1 MHHAP
6 FRKKIFSTLA
16 LTATVLPHTVLPHSV
31 QAASSPDNDQVILM
45 DEITVKGEAITP
57 ADQPGTVNMVDMDEI
72 QEVKLSQP
80 EEILEEI
87 PGIEIHRYGMGGVA
101 NEFAI
106 RGFQNAGHGGD
117 AAIAVD
123 GILLNEGESHAD
135 GYADMNVIIPL
146 ELDRVE
152 VFKGPSSPLFGN
164 FARGGAISFH
174 TRKSGEY
181 NTVQTT
187 AGSYESY
194 DFQHVFGHAL
204 SDSLQLN
211 TALQYSSTGGYQDN
225 SSWLRGN
232 FSGRLGWQATPE
244 LDAAFSVRVHA
255 SEWDA
260 PGYIPKYQFDD
271 EEAARHQAVNAEDDG
286 GDKAFTTERL
296 DLGYNLSGDRRVLAW
311 AYSTQQDF
319 TRFAK
324 FGYDPGGQTE
334 RFYDRM
340 VYGTGTSY
348 NFSESIADRELKG
361 VAGIEYLHEATE
373 WARYNTENRVRSEQ
387 TQDRDFTINTLSL
400 FGQADYDLHPLFKP
414 WLGLRYDTFSGDYEN
429 NDPGSTPSTSDMNDY
444 DHLSPKIG
452 FLSSLHETLD
462 FRASYTQGFALP
474 SDVLKYNSAA
484 GDTATTVHQYETG
497 FLFEPSDLLT
507 ADLALFLI
515 DTEDEIQEY
524 PSGSGIY
531 VNLGETRREGLELS
545 ATLRPGI
552 PGFELFGD
560 ITLINTEITSNP
572 DPAMVGKEVTGVP
585 EYTTNL
591 GLRYHAASGFSGRMK
606 WRHVDS
612 YYIDGANTISYE
624 GYDVTDASLGYGG
637 ITENGTGWQVNLDVD
652 NLFDE
657 HYSQAAWSGY
667 DTINYAVSPG
677 QAFWLRF
684 TLDM

>member
-1 MHHAP
+1 MCQQSG
-6 FRKKIFSTLA
+6 RRKIFSTLT
-16 LTATVLPHTVLPHSV
+16 LTAMVLPHIV
-31 QAASSPDNDQVILM
+31 QAASSPDKEQAILM

-57 ADQPGTVNMVDMDEI
+57 ADQPGTVNTVDRDEI
-72 QEVKLSQP
+72 QELNLSQP
-80 EEILEEI
+80 EEILEEM

-101 NEFAI
+101 NEFTI
-106 RGFQNAGHGGD
+106 RGFSNAGHGGD
-117 AAIAVD
+117 AAVAID

-174 TRKSGEY
+174 TRKDGEY

-260 PGYIPKYQFDD
+260 PGYIPKDQFDD
-271 EEAARHQAVNAEDDG
+271 EEASRNQAVNAEDDG

-296 DLGYNLSGDRRVLAW
+296 DLGYNLSGDRRILAW

-334 RFYDRM
+334 RFYDRT

-348 NFSESIADRELKG
+348 NFSQVLRDKELKG
-361 VAGIEYLHEATE
+361 VAGIEYLHEATG
-373 WARYNTENRVRSEQ
+373 WVRYNTENRVRSEQ
-387 TQDRDFTINTLSL
+387 TQDRDFSINTLSL
-400 FGQADYDLHPLFKP
+400 FGQADYALHPLFKP
-414 WLGLRYDTFSGDYEN
+414 WLGLRYDTFSGDYED

-444 DHLSPKIG
+444 SHLSPKIG
-452 FLSSLHETLD
+452 FISPLHETLD
-462 FRASYTQGFALP
+462 FRASYSQGFALP

-497 FLFEPSDLLT
+497 LLYKPSDVLT
-507 ADLALFLI
+507 ADLTLFLI

-524 PSGSGIY
+524 PSGSGDY
-531 VNLGETRREGLELS
+531 VNLGK
-545 ATLRPGI
+545 PG
-552 PGFELFGD
+552 
-560 ITLINTEITSNP
+560 
-572 DPAMVGKEVTGVP
+572 GK
-585 EYTTNL
+585 
-591 GLRYHAASGFSGRMK
+591 
-606 WRHVDS
+606 
-612 YYIDGANTISYE
+612 
-624 GYDVTDASLGYGG
+624 
-637 ITENGTGWQVNLDVD
+637 
-652 NLFDE
+652 
-657 HYSQAAWSGY
+657 AWSCPQPCDRAY
-667 DTINYAVSPG
+667 PALSCSVI
-677 QAFWLRF
+677 
-684 TLDM
+684 